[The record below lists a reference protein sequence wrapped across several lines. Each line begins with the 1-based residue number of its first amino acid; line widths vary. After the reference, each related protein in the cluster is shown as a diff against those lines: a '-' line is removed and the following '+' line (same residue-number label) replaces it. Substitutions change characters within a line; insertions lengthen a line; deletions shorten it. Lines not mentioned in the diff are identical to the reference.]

1 MVFCSSASRSLIFSS
16 FYFSI
21 ASSSFFSSVYFAETS
36 SWSFGESGIQLV
48 NWAIA
53 ALISSGVEAVVM
65 SIFPPLTAAVAG
77 AAEAAGVAMV
87 AEAAGEAGVTGA
99 TTAVLVC

>member
-65 SIFPPLTAAVAG
+65 SIFPAAVAG